1 MYLLLLK
8 RFFVSMRVPDPLVS
22 VDVYLHDSSESGS
35 WYSCLLVFTTV
46 RYVDTL
52 KGVRNSCLSDL
63 ICWYLNVSPLLVQ
76 MWQVPGKAALVFLF
90 KSANI
95 KPRRKSSLLSRNDS
109 MIN

>member
-52 KGVRNSCLSDL
+52 KGVVNSCLSDL
-63 ICWYLNVSPLLVQ
+63 ICWYLHVSSLLVQ
-76 MWQVPGKAALVFLF
+76 MWQVPGTAVFVFLF
-90 KSANI
+90 
-95 KPRRKSSLLSRNDS
+95 
-109 MIN
+109 